1 MRKKITEVEKYMSSE
16 YEEQIKDKTWV
27 CSLSILSIKVPCK
40 IGNRTGKDL
49 GTQAES
55 EEK

>member
-27 CSLSILSIKVPCK
+27 CSLNILSIKVPCK